1 MTRKTVGYVHLE
13 WTCPRCDSKNPG
25 PQKFCNGCGAPQPE
39 DVEFQQPAQEVLIE
53 DQAEIARAKVGPD
66 VHCPYCMARNSGD
79 AKFCGACGGDL
90 AGAKARESG
99 RVVGAHRAGP
109 AEEIIC
115 PACSTPNPPTA
126 HRCVNCGGSL
136 AVEKP
141 QPPGPIAEEKMTPKK
156 KIGFSGIGI
165 AALVLCI
172 LVVVVVIALGLR
184 TKDIIGEVQ
193 EVQWTRAIPILALGP
208 VENEGWFDEIPTDAE
223 LGDCRSEY
231 HHTQDEPTANSIEV
245 CGTPYTVDTGSG
257 LGEVVE
263 DCVYE
268 VHEDWCTY
276 TQIDWITVDTVTSS
290 GYDLNTFWPD
300 VTLSEGQVEG
310 DGEEE
315 YQVVFQTDER
325 THSFETADSNQFS
338 QFEIG
343 SRWILTVNT
352 FNTVVS
358 IEPAD

>member
-1 MTRKTVGYVHLE
+1 MTRKTLGYVYLE
-13 WTCPRCDSKNPG
+13 WTCPRCESKNPG
-25 PQKFCNGCGAPQPE
+25 PQKFCNGCGGPQPE
-39 DVEFQQPAQEVLIE
+39 DVEFQQAAQEVLIE
-53 DQAEIARAKVGPD
+53 DQAEIAQAKVGPD
-66 VHCPYCMARNSGD
+66 VHCPYCNARNPGD

-115 PACSTPNPPTA
+115 PACSTPNLPTA
-126 HRCVNCGGSL
+126 HRCANCGGSL

-141 QPPGPIAEEKMTPKK
+141 QPPSPISDEKMAPKK
-156 KIGFSGIGI
+156 KIGFSGISI

-172 LVVVVVIALGLR
+172 LVVVVVMALGLR

-193 EVQWTRAIPILALGP
+193 VVQWTRVIPILALGP
-208 VENEGWFDEIPTDAE
+208 VENEGWFDEIPPDAD

-231 HHTQDEPTANSIEV
+231 HHTQDEPTVNSIEV

-268 VHEDWCTY
+268 VYEDWCTY
-276 TQIDWITVDTVTSS
+276 TQMDWITVDTVTSS
-290 GYDLNTFWPD
+290 GHDLNPLWPD
-300 VTLSEGQVEG
+300 ITLSEGQVEG

-325 THSFETADSNQFS
+325 THSFETDDYNQFS
-338 QFEIG
+338 QFEVG

-358 IEPAD
+358 VEPAD